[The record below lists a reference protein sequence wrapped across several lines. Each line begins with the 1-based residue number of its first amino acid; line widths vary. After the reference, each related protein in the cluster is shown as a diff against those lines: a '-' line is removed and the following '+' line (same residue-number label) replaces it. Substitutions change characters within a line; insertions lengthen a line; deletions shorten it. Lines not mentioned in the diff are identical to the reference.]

1 MATFKDL
8 NILPSILQAIEELG
22 YTEPSPIQ
30 AETLPKLLGQ
40 KTDFIG
46 LAATGTGKTAAFG
59 IPLLE
64 QIDTTVKKTQALIM
78 CPTRELAMQVSKQ
91 INLLGKH
98 LGVKSIVIYGGAGYN
113 EQLQGLRSNPTV
125 IVGTPGRLIDHLERG
140 TMKLDNLKVLVLDE
154 ADEMISMGFKDD
166 LETIMSATPR
176 DESHESNIWLFS
188 ATMSKEIRRV
198 ADKYLRNP
206 AQVQVNRT
214 EMLSATVEQ
223 TYYPSR
229 ESDKPEILCKII
241 EAADDFYGIIF
252 CQTKTLV
259 TDLTHYL
266 TGRGYRVDSLHG
278 DKSQDQREK
287 TMQAFRDKKVR
298 ILVCTDVASRGLDVK
313 DVSHVVNYSIPRELD
328 VYVHR
333 IGRTARSGKAGKA
346 ISLVTAAN
354 RQLIGRIENMTKSK
368 ILEGKIPSRREIA
381 SKKVAMMLEKFDKV
395 ENSDRIVELIGDDW
409 KTAFEALSKEEIA
422 ARFVALL
429 SPETFTEREREKPLQ
444 QAIPPAGSGRYQERK
459 RSDENRRSE
468 RDGGGGGGF
477 RRDSQAPRGDDRAP
491 RRAERSERA
500 PRRDS
505 QAPRGDGWGTS
516 AKEFRADYDES
527 YRPVL
532 NKERNE
538 RPMKNFVRPP
548 ESIAGAVSESPKS
561 SAGGGKGSRERR
573 RERRLGKFQ
582 QTPS

>member
-1 MATFKDL
+1 MSTFKDL
-8 NILPSILQAIEELG
+8 NIKPSILQAIEELG

-40 KTDFIG
+40 VTDFIG

-64 QIDTTVKKTQALIM
+64 LVDTTKRQTQALVM
-78 CPTRELAMQVSKQ
+78 CPTRELALQVTKQ

-98 LGVKSIVIYGGAGYN
+98 LGVRAISIYGGAGYN

-125 IVGTPGRLIDHLERG
+125 VVGTPGRLIDHLERG
-140 TMKLDNLKVLVLDE
+140 TLKLDTLKVLVLDE
-154 ADEMISMGFKDD
+154 ADEMISMGFKED
-166 LETIMSATPR
+166 LETIMSAAPR
-176 DESHESNIWLFS
+176 EESNIWLFS
-188 ATMSKEIRRV
+188 ATMSREIRRV
-198 ADKYLRNP
+198 ADEYLRNP

-214 EMLSATVEQ
+214 EMLSANVEQ

-241 EAADDFYGIIF
+241 EAADEFYGIVF

-266 TGRGYRVDSLHG
+266 TGKGYRVDSLHG

-287 TMQAFRDKKVR
+287 TMQAFRDKKVK

-313 DVSHVVNYSIPRELD
+313 DVTHVVNYSIPRELD

-333 IGRTARSGKAGKA
+333 IGRTARSGKSGKA
-346 ISLVTAAN
+346 ISLVTPAN
-354 RQLIGRIENMTKSK
+354 RSLIGRIENMTKSK
-368 ILEGKIPSRREIA
+368 ILEGKIPSRKEIA
-381 SKKVAMMLEKFDKV
+381 TRKVALLMEKFDTIKSPERV
-395 ENSDRIVELIGDDW
+395 VELIGEDL
-409 KTAFEALSKEEIA
+409 KAVFEALTKEEIA
-422 ARFVALL
+422 ARFMVLL
-429 SPETFTEREREKPLQ
+429 SPETFADRERERPLLQ
-444 QAIPPAGSGRYQERK
+444 PTPPAGSGRYAER
-459 RSDENRRSE
+459 RRNDDNRRSD

-477 RRDSQAPRGDDRAP
+477 RRDSQAPRADR
-491 RRAERSERA
+491 
-500 PRRDS
+500 PRRDDWGRG
-505 QAPRGDGWGTS
+505 PRREERPNR
-516 AKEFRADYDES
+516 EFRADYDDS

-538 RPMKNFVRPP
+538 RPAR
-548 ESIAGAVSESPKS
+548 SESVAGDMSSAPKP
-561 SAGGGKGSRERR
+561 SAGGGKGARERR

-582 QTPS
+582 QLPS